1 VYNISAVM
9 AYHGGKLNGVN
20 CLKLI
25 RYFFYLKDYSFPL
38 IMKTGAAT
46 KKILKLVTCIMIF
59 SMMLDFAASK
69 LRLKNGK
76 PGDKDYQVWGKF
88 LKKLHDLWV

>member
-1 VYNISAVM
+1 
-9 AYHGGKLNGVN
+9 
-20 CLKLI
+20 
-25 RYFFYLKDYSFPL
+25 
-38 IMKTGAAT
+38 MKTGAAT

-76 PGDKDYQVWGKF
+76 F